1 MPACQEVSPQ
11 YDPLSIS
18 FLISSYCWKA
28 DQNPGGRQY
37 RLPFPINIKI
47 YYSSVVGPELN
58 AKVKFNGISLYD
70 VQKPK
75 CTSTF
80 CLGKIS
86 TNKCLRTP
94 KISVKCLKLEET
106 WPRLRKTSQI
116 STDWSARSAS
126 FWRQD
131 TEFIF
136 QPIFATFF
144 TIILENASEPHPFA
158 KIKVIALSPK

>member
-1 MPACQEVSPQ
+1 M
-11 YDPLSIS
+11 
-18 FLISSYCWKA
+18 
-28 DQNPGGRQY
+28 
-37 RLPFPINIKI
+37 
-47 YYSSVVGPELN
+47 VGPELN

-94 KISVKCLKLEET
+94 KISVKCLKFEET

-116 STDWSARSAS
+116 SSDWSARSAS

-136 QPIFATFF
+136 
-144 TIILENASEPHPFA
+144 
-158 KIKVIALSPK
+158 